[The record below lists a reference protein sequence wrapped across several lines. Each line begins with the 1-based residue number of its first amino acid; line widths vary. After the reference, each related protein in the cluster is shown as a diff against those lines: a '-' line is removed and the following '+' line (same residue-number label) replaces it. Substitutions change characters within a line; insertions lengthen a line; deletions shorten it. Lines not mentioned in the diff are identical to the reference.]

1 MPNITCDKGTDMK
14 RCRITALFLALLLTL
29 AACGGETIP
38 DSSGSTSSPGDASQ
52 GEVQGPTAVPF
63 TLAVYPEFTLH
74 PTLAGNRANLTLAPL
89 LYEGLFAVDRAFQAQ
104 PVLCQSYT
112 VSEDKLS
119 WTFTLRSGAA
129 FSDGTPLTGQAVA
142 DALNL
147 ARSPQGRFRQ
157 RLADVTAVTASEEN
171 PNQVAVAL
179 SRPNGSL
186 PLLLDIPI
194 ALGEGERPL
203 GTGPYVLSGEGD
215 SLSLTARVGWWQDK
229 ALPAQAIPLH
239 AVHKSDELIYAF
251 DAGEVSL
258 VDVDLMA
265 TNAMGYGGNYQ
276 AWDYPSTGFLYLG
289 FNTQEGPCRAP
300 EVRRTLALAVDRES
314 IASAVY
320 ANHARAALLPVH
332 PDSPLYSQASA
343 GAAPAYAPE
352 QLAAQLQELRLGDKA
367 LTLVVNNENMSKAA
381 AAQRIAYQLEA
392 VGLAV
397 NLVQMSFEDYT
408 AALANGAF
416 DLYLAETAL
425 TADFD
430 LAPLLGSAG
439 ALNYGRWWAEGA
451 DGLLWAMQAA
461 APEEKAAAA
470 ENLFA
475 LLNEQA
481 PIVPIA
487 FKNGS
492 VLTQWGQVSGLS
504 PVRGNVFY
512 QMENWSVS

>member
-74 PTLAGNRANLTLAPL
+74 PALAANRANLTLAPL

-215 SLSLTARVGWWQDK
+215 SLSLTARAGWWQDK

-276 AWDYPSTGFLYLG
+276 TWDYCTTDFLYLG
-289 FNTQEGPCRAP
+289 FNTRSGIFRSADARRA
-300 EVRRTLALAVDRES
+300 VWLAVDRDT
-314 IASAVY
+314 IATTIY
-320 ANHARAALLPVH
+320 TNHAISTLLPVH
-332 PDSPLYSQASA
+332 PASELYQLGESPLTYD
-343 GAAPAYAPE
+343 PE
-352 QLAAQLQELRLGDKA
+352 SLALLMEELRLTDSELVFVVNSENVAKSSAAQLI
-367 LTLVVNNENMSKAA
+367 V
-381 AAQRIAYQLEA
+381 YQLNA
-392 VGLAV
+392 AGFQVDLRQ
-397 NLVQMSFEDYT
+397 LSFEDYT
-408 AALANGAF
+408 AALKQGNF
-416 DLYLAETAL
+416 DLYMAETVF

-430 LAPLLGSAG
+430 LGPLLSSGG
-439 ALNYGRWWAEGA
+439 ALNYGGWWTEGSDQLFQSPLGAAE
-451 DGLLWAMQAA
+451 D
-461 APEEKAAAA
+461 KAACGA
-470 ENLFA
+470 ELFD
-475 LLNEQA
+475 LLHTQA
-481 PIVPIA
+481 PIVPIL

-492 VLTQWGQVSGLS
+492 VLTQWGQLS
-504 PVRGNVFY
+504 DLLPVRGNVFY
-512 QMENWSVS
+512 AMEHWVLK